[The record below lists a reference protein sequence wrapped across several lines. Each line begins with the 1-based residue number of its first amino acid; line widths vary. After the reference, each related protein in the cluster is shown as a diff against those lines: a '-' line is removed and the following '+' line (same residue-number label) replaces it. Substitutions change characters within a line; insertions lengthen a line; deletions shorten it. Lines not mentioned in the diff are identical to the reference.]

1 MIRIVLVATDGSEAA
16 EVAVRTASELTL
28 SLGPDAYL
36 HIAGVVHYADVPG
49 MLGKRPAGAPD
60 LLGDEIAEALEAATA
75 IARSTGVA
83 FEVHRVEG
91 EVVESILACAEA
103 VKADILVAGA
113 LGRNRLARLVLGS
126 ITEKLVRSTN
136 LPVVVV
142 HRVTGNEAPEAAAP

>member
-1 MIRIVLVATDGSEAA
+1 MIRTVLVATDGSEAA
-16 EVAVRTASELTL
+16 EIAVRTAAELTL

-36 HIAGVVHYADVPG
+36 HIAGVVHYAEVPG
-49 MLGKRPAGAPD
+49 MLAKQPAGAPD
-60 LLGDEIAEALEAATA
+60 LLGDEIAEALEAAKA
-75 IARSTGVA
+75 IAQASGA
-83 FEVHRVEG
+83 PFEVHRVEG

-126 ITEKLVRSTN
+126 ITEKLVKSTN

-142 HRVTGNEAPEAAAP
+142 HRVTGDPEHNGA

>member
-1 MIRIVLVATDGSEAA
+1 MICIVLVATDGSEAA
-16 EVAVRTASELTL
+16 EVAVRTAAELTL
-28 SLGPDAYL
+28 SLGAQGYL
-36 HIAGVVHYADVPG
+36 HIAGVVHYAEVPG
-49 MLGKRPAGAPD
+49 MLGKHPVGAPD
-60 LLGDEIAEALEAATA
+60 LLGDEIAEALEAAQA
-75 IARSTGVA
+75 IAQAAGVP

-113 LGRNRLARLVLGS
+113 LGRSRLARLVLGS

-142 HRVTGNEAPEAAAP
+142 HRGSPPAEGTV

>member
-16 EVAVRTASELTL
+16 EVAVRTAADLTL
-28 SLGPDAYL
+28 SLGPEAYL
-36 HIAGVVHYADVPG
+36 HVAGVVQYAEVPA
-49 MLGKRPAGAPD
+49 MLAKHPAGAPD
-60 LLGDEIAEALEAATA
+60 LLGDQIADALASATA
-75 IARSTGVA
+75 LAQAAGVP

-113 LGRNRLARLVLGS
+113 LGRSRLARLVLGS

-142 HRVTGNEAPEAAAP
+142 HRDSGENSPE